1 VQSDFC
7 DYFFCARSRVKNIFI
22 GIWRHIAL
30 SMTVVDSLD
39 GRISSSFNRQAT
51 TREPTRG
58 AEVLRVQPR
67 DTTMTISSQGHQLRF
82 RPDGSLENHY
92 GSDARPPAAFATP
105 SPATF
110 TRTDNEIPEA
120 FRELADTIAMLATAC
135 FDATDPADAPAMM
148 DPDETVDCDDQSDQ
162 ELDDGGPEGTGSG
175 AAESSDGTIAA
186 AAASTTEYSLRIME
200 ATCIN
205 TNAVVAFASAL
216 LRAKS
221 LSELVVITTAHARR
235 QIETVADQTKQLVAA
250 AHKMAPKKSS
260 AVDVD

>member
-1 VQSDFC
+1 
-7 DYFFCARSRVKNIFI
+7 
-22 GIWRHIAL
+22 
-30 SMTVVDSLD
+30 
-39 GRISSSFNRQAT
+39 
-51 TREPTRG
+51 
-58 AEVLRVQPR
+58 VQPR
-67 DTTMTISSQGHQLRF
+67 DTMMTISSQGRPFRF
-82 RPDGSLENHY
+82 HSDGSLENHY
-92 GSDARPPAAFATP
+92 GSEAPPPAAFATP

-110 TRTDNEIPEA
+110 ARTDNEIPEA
-120 FRELADTIAMLATAC
+120 FRELADTVAMLATAC

-148 DPDETVDCDDQSDQ
+148 DPDETVDCDDQLDQ
-162 ELDDGGPEGTGSG
+162 ELDDGGAEGSG
-175 AAESSDGTIAA
+175 VAESSDGTIAA

-205 TNAVVAFASAL
+205 TNAVVAFAGAL